1 MNGRE
6 KRGKKCRTRERKKEG
21 TFSQKH
27 TNRQLVNQSVSQCA
41 RQSVRPTLRQ
51 TNLPTRWP
59 VRQSDTFRQSVSHSV
74 CLSLGLSICQSVGYL
89 VSQSVHRSV
98 CLSICQL
105 IDRSVSQSNEQT
117 KRKKV
122 RRLILILLVQK
133 ATKVCVRFQWSD
145 VAVFSGAW
153 LSSVRDTHSIIRPSR
168 ATSCSSRPAGL
179 LASNLST
186 KVDTVVFLYYH
197 FRWFCDTGH
206 LENPS
211 RLPREPAAI
220 DYRSLS
226 YELAAA
232 GGVFCLIS
240 SLKVSLVCL
249 ALWLRWNPD
258 ALNSFVSIA
267 WQGHIVFC
275 SFYVHLVIQ
284 TSFFPVTHASDL

>member
-1 MNGRE
+1 MASQTVRHISSVSWSVSE
-6 KRGKKCRTRERKKEG
+6 S
-21 TFSQKH
+21 FSLSVSLSVYLSIS
-27 TNRQLVNQSVSQCA
+27 RVFSQSVS
-41 RQSVRPTLRQ
+41 S
-51 TNLPTRWP
+51 
-59 VRQSDTFRQSVSHSV
+59 SVSLSV
-74 CLSLGLSICQSVGYL
+74 YLSVN
-89 VSQSVHRSV
+89 
-98 CLSICQL
+98 
-105 IDRSVSQSNEQT
+105 RSVSQSVSQMNRQRE
-117 KRKKV
+117 KKV

-133 ATKVCVRFQWSD
+133 ATEVCVRFQWSD

-153 LSSVRDTHSIIRPSR
+153 MSSVRDTHSIIRPSR

-186 KVDTVVFLYYH
+186 KVNTVTVVFLYYH

-220 DYRSLS
+220 GYRSLS

>member
-1 MNGRE
+1 MAISD
-6 KRGKKCRTRERKKEG
+6 
-21 TFSQKH
+21 SQTH
-27 TNRQLVNQSVSQCA
+27 FVSQLVSQWVI
-41 RQSVRPTLRQ
+41 Q
-51 TNLPTRWP
+51 
-59 VRQSDTFRQSVSHSV
+59 SV
-74 CLSLGLSICQSVGYL
+74 CLFVCLSICQSVGYL

-98 CLSICQL
+98 CLSVYLSVNRSVSQ
-105 IDRSVSQSNEQT
+105 SVSQSNEQT

-186 KVDTVVFLYYH
+186 KVNTVVFLYYL

-220 DYRSLS
+220 GYRSLS

-232 GGVFCLIS
+232 GGVFYLIS

-249 ALWLRWNPD
+249 ALWLHCNPE

>member
-1 MNGRE
+1 MASQTVRHISSVSWSVSE
-6 KRGKKCRTRERKKEG
+6 S
-21 TFSQKH
+21 FSLPVSLSVYLSIS
-27 TNRQLVNQSVSQCA
+27 RVFSQSVS
-41 RQSVRPTLRQ
+41 S
-51 TNLPTRWP
+51 
-59 VRQSDTFRQSVSHSV
+59 SVSLSV
-74 CLSLGLSICQSVGYL
+74 YLSVNRS
-89 VSQSVHRSV
+89 VSQ
-98 CLSICQL
+98 
-105 IDRSVSQSNEQT
+105 SVSQSNEQT

-168 ATSCSSRPAGL
+168 ATSCSSRPASL

-186 KVDTVVFLYYH
+186 KVNTVVFLYYL

-220 DYRSLS
+220 GYRSLS

-249 ALWLRWNPD
+249 ALWLHWNPE